1 MISCYCLDYNTWVF
15 IPRHVKEDFAE
26 MREMGI
32 DTVCLSFSE
41 SDMSYARRTFE
52 HLVEL
57 AHEAGLKVFVIP
69 SRIAGRFAGAP
80 LMPSV
85 WLARN
90 PQYAIPYWLPIGC
103 LECQEVRDFIKD
115 FVHSV
120 IRDYAVDGIVWDE
133 PKGIPQISHHPATI
147 ARFGESP
154 TKENMVDSFCEFFA
168 DLVKS
173 CHELTP
179 SLIQTL
185 FCQATEEP
193 AITGRLA
200 KTPYLNYFGYDG
212 NLSKQRVF
220 HEPMAETKYRIEE
233 CWDRTVRECEE
244 ANIGT
249 FALVESMCMPREE
262 HDNFERN
269 FDNYLTR
276 CKPDHL
282 SVYYYAHNADDPEG
296 LNDIIRRIMK
306 KHFVKR

>member
-1 MISCYCLDYNTWVF
+1 
-15 IPRHVKEDFAE
+15 
-26 MREMGI
+26 
-32 DTVCLSFSE
+32 
-41 SDMSYARRTFE
+41 
-52 HLVEL
+52 
-57 AHEAGLKVFVIP
+57 
-69 SRIAGRFAGAP
+69 
-80 LMPSV
+80 
-85 WLARN
+85 
-90 PQYAIPYWLPIGC
+90 
-103 LECQEVRDFIKD
+103 
-115 FVHSV
+115 
-120 IRDYAVDGIVWDE
+120 
-133 PKGIPQISHHPATI
+133 
-147 ARFGESP
+147 
-154 TKENMVDSFCEFFA
+154 MVDSFCEFFA

-193 AITGRLA
+193 AITRRLA

-262 HDNFERN
+262 HDNFERS

-296 LNDIIRRIMK
+296 LNDIIRRTMK